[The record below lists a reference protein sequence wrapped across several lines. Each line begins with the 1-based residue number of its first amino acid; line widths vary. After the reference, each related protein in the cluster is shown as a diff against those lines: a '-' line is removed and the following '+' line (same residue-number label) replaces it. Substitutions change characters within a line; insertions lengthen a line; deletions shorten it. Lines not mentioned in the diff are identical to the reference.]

1 MALSGP
7 PDNVPQLDHAH
18 LKVLE
23 SYESCGA
30 DPWPFGRKV
39 VDHARGGAG
48 GGRGGGLGRAGACA
62 GPCTG
67 TPTHATRRRR
77 AVEPRRTA
85 RPRRGYWGAGLGPIG
100 AGHARRNKAGP
111 SGRAPHDDRHVRDPL
126 PLGACGLRQLLRAR
140 SPACRRPALLSRVA
154 GVELRVIIFEHGC
167 PRGARPT
174 ARRRST
180 RSAPGQA
187 GRGSARAP
195 RRARDSTRDA
205 RVFLLLLCCLSVSLS
220 ANRHPDSIADCF
232 VQKGASAE
240 PRPPARSP

>member
-85 RPRRGYWGAGLGPIG
+85 RPRRGCWGAGLGPIG

-126 PLGACGLRQLLRAR
+126 PTWRLRIAPTSARPVPGVSASGFALSRRRRRTTRYNFRAR
-140 SPACRRPALLSRVA
+140 VPTRGTAAGAAPQHAQCAGPGGPRVGPRAAPRARLDARRPRVSFIIMLSFCVTF
-154 GVELRVIIFEHGC
+154 G
-167 PRGARPT
+167 
-174 ARRRST
+174 
-180 RSAPGQA
+180 
-187 GRGSARAP
+187 
-195 RRARDSTRDA
+195 
-205 RVFLLLLCCLSVSLS
+205 
-220 ANRHPDSIADCF
+220 
-232 VQKGASAE
+232 
-240 PRPPARSP
+240 